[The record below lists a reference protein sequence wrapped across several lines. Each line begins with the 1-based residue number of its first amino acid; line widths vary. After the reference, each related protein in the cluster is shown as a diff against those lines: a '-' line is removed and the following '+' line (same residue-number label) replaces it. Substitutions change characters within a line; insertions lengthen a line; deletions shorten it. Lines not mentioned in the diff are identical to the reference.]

1 MSSSGCSS
9 HQSPAGHR
17 EMTATVMAPFLGG
30 KEDATMPRELLN
42 LFDYEARA
50 CEIMPK
56 TAWDYGLSR
65 GL

>member
-1 MSSSGCSS
+1 
-9 HQSPAGHR
+9 
-17 EMTATVMAPFLGG
+17 MTATVMAPFLGG

-50 CEIMPK
+50 CEIMPM